1 VTVNISEE
9 NCDQERIKEFLR
21 QVRLKYKDKS
31 WICIYLDNAAYQRTK
46 AVQAYAKSLKIRLH
60 FLPPYSPNL
69 NLIERVWK
77 WFKKKV
83 TKNKYY
89 PTFAEFTAVVEN
101 LFENMEPHIDE
112 IKNLV
117 NMKFQI
123 V

>member
-1 VTVNISEE
+1 MTVDISEK
-9 NCDQERIKEFLR
+9 NCDQERIKQFLR

-31 WICIYLDNAAYQRTK
+31 WICIYLDNAAYQRAN
-46 AVQAYAKSLKIRLH
+46 AVQVYAKSLKIKLH

-89 PTFAEFTAVVEN
+89 PNFAEFTTVVEN